1 MTEFVPLRPKTY
13 FYLMDDDTE
22 KKKVKGTKKNVVK
35 LILKFVNYK
44 YWLLNKKTI
53 LKSHQK
59 FKSENISIWKN
70 AFNVS
75 KSEIL
80 SSYKWL
86 NLMIIQMKTKQN
98 II

>member
-44 YWLLNKKTI
+44 Y
-53 LKSHQK
+53 
-59 FKSENISIWKN
+59 
-70 AFNVS
+70 
-75 KSEIL
+75 
-80 SSYKWL
+80 
-86 NLMIIQMKTKQN
+86 
-98 II
+98 